1 MATSINLCLSYQ
13 DVGMD
18 QDGEVDSKQ
27 LRRQVGR
34 WMGVMQHDPKKKTKI
49 IKVVVYSGNPKKPQL
64 MLKYDN

>member
-1 MATSINLCLSYQ
+1 MTFETDAIHIQLDRIAVKFLEAIKKQAAWPHLCLSYQ

-34 WMGVMQHDPKKKTKI
+34 
-49 IKVVVYSGNPKKPQL
+49 
-64 MLKYDN
+64 

>member
-34 WMGVMQHDPKKKTKI
+34 
-49 IKVVVYSGNPKKPQL
+49 
-64 MLKYDN
+64 